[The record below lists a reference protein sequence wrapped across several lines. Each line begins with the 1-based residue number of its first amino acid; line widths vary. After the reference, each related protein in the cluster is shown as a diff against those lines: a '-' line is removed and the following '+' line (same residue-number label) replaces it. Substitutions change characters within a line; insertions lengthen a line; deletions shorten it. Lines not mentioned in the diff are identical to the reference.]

1 MKKAILALFALS
13 VTWNVGIGQTF
24 SGGEGTAESPY
35 LIKTKEDMASLS
47 TAVTDGNTFDGKY
60 FRL

>member
-47 TAVTDGNTFDGKY
+47 TRIK
-60 FRL
+60 RLPA